1 LAYSVLLPKMI
12 QYSYMIIL
20 FFTILGVLFGS
31 FLNAWMWRTR
41 AGKSVLRGRSH
52 CPKCNNALTW
62 KENIPLL
69 SYLWLRGRCLNCQK
83 RISLQY
89 PVVEFV
95 VGFLFGFSAWFHDA
109 QFLLIFRDAYILF
122 FLTFVFVYDVIYQ
135 EIWDRMTTYP
145 AFLLLIPTA
154 MFGWHS
160 GMSVTVGVVVGAGF
174 FLLQYLI
181 SKGKWIGGG
190 DIRLGMFMG
199 VILGWPL
206 ILVALFFAYVGGTL
220 FVLPFLMFG
229 KKKMASR
236 VPFGAYLTLATT
248 VTMYYG
254 TDIVQW
260 YVGLIS

>member
-1 LAYSVLLPKMI
+1 
-12 QYSYMIIL
+12 MIIL

-190 DIRLGMFMG
+190 DIRLGVLMG
-199 VILGWPL
+199 VMLGVSGTL
-206 ILVALFFAYVGGTL
+206 AALLLSYVGGAIIAL
-220 FVLPFLMFG
+220 GLICA
-229 KKKMASR
+229 KKATVKSHI
-236 VPFGAYLTLATT
+236 PFGTFLTAATYAILLYGNEIISWYLHL
-248 VTMYYG
+248 
-254 TDIVQW
+254 
-260 YVGLIS
+260 LS